1 MAAVTQRIGSY
12 LGGVSKQSDDKMLPG
27 QVRECYNG
35 FPDATYGLTKRP
47 GFKHIVNL
55 GTGTTYDDGKWFYIK
70 RDDDEE
76 YVGVIKGSNINI
88 WNALSGNTCSV
99 TYGTGAQAYL
109 TGAKTDYKIITVQ
122 DTSIIINGS
131 VSVAEQTAPT
141 FNYKRVASVEVQ
153 YVVVSSSVDYT
164 IEIIINGTS
173 QTATYSTSA
182 SSDVNTILTN
192 LESDINGMTGTGF
205 DDLTVTRLA
214 SSLEIT
220 STVDM
225 DIHAEGGIDNK
236 GLTVAEDEVA
246 SISELPVK
254 SVQGRKIKVVN
265 TSSSADS
272 YWAEFKA
279 HNTTYNAD
287 GTVNVAGSGEG
298 YWEETVDP
306 GVSPG
311 LDNSTMPH
319 ELINT
324 AVDTFVFQKVTYE
337 DRLVGDDD
345 TNPQPSFLNEKITA
359 GFFHNNRLGFL
370 SRDNVIMSQSGDFFN
385 FYFKSAQT
393 TIESDPIDLS
403 CSSIKPTALHAALP
417 TAQGVVLFSENQQFL
432 MFADAGVLT
441 PSLTTIRALSNYE
454 VDRTIEP
461 VDAGTNLNFITKTP
475 GYSRVF
481 SMVTRGQQ
489 ENPQVLDLSRIVKE
503 WISPDVDQMIS
514 SPQNSMV
521 AMASQS
527 SNEVFIFRFYNDG
540 KENLMEAWVS
550 WLMAGT
556 VQFIAAN
563 SDDLYSVT
571 KQGNQF
577 VLSKAALSQSPE
589 QAIIVNNDGQ
599 KVNPSVDLYATASS
613 VVYDSATKVS
623 KCYLPYND
631 VSSLTPIIVIKGN
644 TSSGSFVESGFTV
657 TPERGSDG
665 TGPFFSVANKD
676 LSGVASDVIVGFKYN
691 FDVELPRTYFRPETK
706 IADFTA
712 NLTIARMKFA
722 IGLSGMMSFKLQ
734 QTGRLPYELEFTGEE
749 TVTITG
755 NGTSGAINRVN
766 VPTTTSGSG
775 TGMTVDLTAS
785 GGVVT
790 AITINEQGS
799 GYTDNDVI
807 TISAADAGTGTD
819 VTGTYTGLKTFKF
832 NKRDLDYVDRS
843 DVKVTVNGVNETG
856 FSFTNDTTIVFSS
869 APANNAKI
877 KFFIKDWFSVQPTL
891 EANTYLAN
899 DVPLDN
905 ENVFTIPIHQRTENF
920 RLKMFNNS
928 PFPVAVNAMMWEGNY
943 TPRFYRRV

>member
-1 MAAVTQRIGSY
+1 MVAVTQRINSY

-88 WNALSGNTCSV
+88 WNAVSGNACTV

-109 TGAKTDYKIITVQ
+109 SGAKTNYKIITVQ
-122 DTSIIINGS
+122 DTSIVINSS
-131 VSVAEQTAPT
+131 VTVTAQTAPT
-141 FNYKRVASVEVQ
+141 FNAHRAASIEVQ
-153 YVVVSSSVDYT
+153 YVTSQTTYT
-164 IEIIINGTS
+164 VEITINGTT
-173 QTATYSTSA
+173 QTATYTTSSA
-182 SSDVNTILTN
+182 ADVDTILN
-192 LESDINGMTGTGF
+192 SLESAINGMTG
-205 DDLTVTRLA
+205 DHAQITVTKLANSLELA
-214 SSLEIT
+214 STIA
-220 STVDM
+220 V
-225 DIHAEGGIDNK
+225 DIHAEGGLDNK
-236 GLTVAEDEVA
+236 GLTVVEDEVA
-246 SISELPVK
+246 SVGELPVK
-254 SVQGRKIKVVN
+254 SVQDRTIKIVN
-265 TSSSADS
+265 TNSNADT
-272 YWAEFKA
+272 YWAKFVA
-279 HNTTYNAD
+279 HD
-287 GTVNVAGSGEG
+287 GVSGEG
-298 YWEETVDP
+298 YWEETRDP

-311 LDNSTMPH
+311 LDDSTLPH

-324 AVDTFVFQKVTYE
+324 AVDTFTFQKITYE
-337 DRLVGDDD
+337 DRLVGDDE
-345 TNPQPSFLNEKITA
+345 TNSHPSFIDEKITA

-370 SRDNVIMSQSGDFFN
+370 SKDNVIMSQSGDFYN

-393 TIESDPIDLS
+393 TIDSDPVDIS

-441 PSLTTIRALSNYE
+441 PALATIRALSNYE
-454 VDRTIEP
+454 MDRNIEP
-461 VDAGTNLNFITKTP
+461 VDSGTNLNFITKTP

-489 ENPQVLDLSRIVKE
+489 DNPQVLDLSRVVKE
-503 WISPDVDQMIS
+503 WVSPDVDQMIS
-514 SPQNSMV
+514 SPQNSMI
-521 AMASQS
+521 AMAGQS
-527 SNEVFIFRFYNDG
+527 LNEVFIFRYYSDG
-540 KENLMEAWVS
+540 KENLMEAWTS
-550 WLMAGT
+550 WLMPGT
-556 VQFIAAN
+556 VQFIATH
-563 SDDLYSVT
+563 SDDMYSVT

-589 QAIIVNNDGQ
+589 QAIIVNNQGQ
-599 KVNPSVDLYATASS
+599 KVNPCVDLYATASS
-613 VVYDSATKVS
+613 VVYDSATKTS

-631 VSSLTPIIVIKGN
+631 VSTLTPVIVIKGN
-644 TSSGSFVESGFTV
+644 TSSGTFVESGFTV

-665 TGPFFSVANKD
+665 TGPYFSIANKD

-691 FDVELPRTYFRPETK
+691 FDVELPRTYYRPDPKVT
-706 IADFTA
+706 DFTA
-712 NLTIARMKFA
+712 NLTIARMKFSV
-722 IGLSGMMSFKLQ
+722 GLSGMMSFKLQ
-734 QTGRLPYELEFTGEE
+734 QTGRLPYELEFTGD
-749 TVTITG
+749 G
-755 NGTSGAINRVN
+755 S
-766 VPTTTSGSG
+766 TTT
-775 TGMTVDLTAS
+775 
-785 GGVVT
+785 
-790 AITINEQGS
+790 
-799 GYTDNDVI
+799 YR
-807 TISAADAGTGTD
+807 
-819 VTGTYTGLKTFKF
+819 F

-843 DVKVTVNGVNETG
+843 DVIVTINGVNETG
-856 FSFTNDTTIVFSS
+856 FSFTDDTTIVFTT

-928 PFPVAVNAMMWEGNY
+928 PFPVAVNAMMWEGKY
-943 TPRFYRRV
+943 TPRFYRRA